1 MTGTL
6 AGERSFRAD
15 RAEIAR
21 ARQFAVATADVKGPV
36 ADDLALITSELA
48 TNAVLHASSDF
59 VVRVH
64 VSHRSVRVSVFD
76 TDPEPPIVRRSAI
89 TDPDGGAWRSSR
101 PSPPTGAWPPRTA
114 ASGSGPR
121 SSCDPGLTPD
131 PAPVGRLSHTR
142 SAAADSGSGAS
153 GR

>member
-15 RAEIAR
+15 RTEIAR

-64 VSHRSVRVSVFD
+64 VSGRSVRVSVFD
-76 TDPEPPIVRRSAI
+76 GDPEPPVVRRSAI
-89 TDPDGGAWRSSR
+89 TDPDGRGVAIVSS
-101 PSPPTGAWPPRTA
+101 
-114 ASGSGPR
+114 
-121 SSCDPGLTPD
+121 
-131 PAPVGRLSHTR
+131 V
-142 SAAADSGSGAS
+142 AADWGVAPEAHGKWVWAEIEL
-153 GR
+153 

>member
-76 TDPEPPIVRRSAI
+76 TDPEPPVVRRSAI
-89 TDPDGGAWRSSR
+89 TDPDGRGVAIVSSVA
-101 PSPPTGAWPPRTA
+101 TDWGV
-114 ASGSGPR
+114 
-121 SSCDPGLTPD
+121 
-131 PAPVGRLSHTR
+131 APEDGGKWVWAEIEL
-142 SAAADSGSGAS
+142 
-153 GR
+153 

>member
-21 ARQFAVATADVKGPV
+21 ARQFAVAPADGKGPV
-36 ADDLALITSELA
+36 ADALARLTAERA
-48 TNAVLHASSDF
+48 PHAVLPASSDF

-76 TDPEPPIVRRSAI
+76 TDPEPPVVRRSAI
-89 TDPDGGAWRSSR
+89 TDPDGRGVAIVSSVA
-101 PSPPTGAWPPRTA
+101 TDWGV
-114 ASGSGPR
+114 
-121 SSCDPGLTPD
+121 
-131 PAPVGRLSHTR
+131 APEDGGKWVWAEIEL
-142 SAAADSGSGAS
+142 
-153 GR
+153 

>member
-15 RAEIAR
+15 RTEIAR

-76 TDPEPPIVRRSAI
+76 TDPEPPVVRRSAI
-89 TDPDGGAWRSSR
+89 TDPDGRGVAIVSSVA
-101 PSPPTGAWPPRTA
+101 TDWGV
-114 ASGSGPR
+114 
-121 SSCDPGLTPD
+121 
-131 PAPVGRLSHTR
+131 APEDGGKWVWAEIEL
-142 SAAADSGSGAS
+142 
-153 GR
+153 